1 MSNFIDGNPYR
12 DLVMGINNKV
22 QLLDES
28 LIAGINF
35 DNAATTPPLKCVV
48 EDIIKFCPWY
58 SSIHRGEG
66 YKSQLSTSLYEE
78 SRKIIG
84 RFVGYDENNMEVIYV
99 KNATEAIN
107 KLSNILCC
115 GKRSNSVILST
126 SMEHHSNDLPWRYNY
141 TLDYIDIDDK
151 GVLDIKD
158 LKSKLEKYAGRVSL
172 VTVTGASNVTG
183 HKNPVHDIARLA
195 HRYGAKIL
203 VDGAQ
208 MIPHSPFDM
217 KPFYN
222 EDHIDFLAFS
232 GHKIYAPFGTGVL
245 IGSKEVFNQC
255 GPDYVGGGTIAFVSH
270 DLVKWAASPDRH
282 EAGSP
287 NVIGSVALS
296 SAVEKLRELGMENID
311 RYERS
316 LTKYATENL
325 IRIPSLILYGDYLN
339 FKDKVSIIPFNIEGI
354 HHTIL
359 AKILSCE
366 FGIAVRS
373 GCFCAQPYMQKLLH
387 ATPEMIKENI
397 NAPKETM
404 PGTVRISFGMYNTF
418 DEIDRF
424 LSIIYKIVMNKN
436 YYLNKYNYINTKL
449 VR

>member
-1 MSNFIDGNPYR
+1 MSNFIDGTLYR
-12 DLVMGINNKV
+12 DLIMGINNKV
-22 QLLDES
+22 QLADEN
-28 LIAGINF
+28 LITGINF

-66 YKSQLSTSLYEE
+66 YKSQLSTSMYEE

-107 KLSNILCC
+107 KLANILSC
-115 GKRSNSVILST
+115 GKRSNAVVLST

-141 TLDYIDIDDK
+141 NLDYVDVDDK
-151 GVLDIKD
+151 GRLELTD
-158 LKSKLEKYAGRVSL
+158 LKNKLEKYNGLVAL

-183 HKNPVHDIARLA
+183 HKNPIYEIAKLA
-195 HRYGAKIL
+195 HKYGAKIL

-208 MIPHSPFDM
+208 LVPHAHFDM
-217 KPFYN
+217 KPFYS
-222 EDHIDFLAFS
+222 EDHIDFVAFS
-232 GHKIYAPFGTGVL
+232 GHKMYAPFGTGVL

-255 GPDYVGGGTIAFVSH
+255 GPDYVGGGTISFVSH

-296 SAVEKLRELGMENID
+296 CAAEKLKELGMDNID
-311 RYERS
+311 RYERT

-325 IRIPSLILYGDYLN
+325 IRIPSVILYGDYMN
-339 FKDKVSIIPFNIEGI
+339 FRDKVSIIPFNIEGI

-359 AKILSCE
+359 AKILSYE

-373 GCFCAQPYMQKLLH
+373 GCFCAQPYMQNLLH

-397 NAPKETM
+397 NAPKEKM

-418 DEIDRF
+418 YEIDRF
-424 LSIIYKIVMNKN
+424 LNVIYKIAINKN
-436 YYLNKYNYINTKL
+436 YYLNKYNFFNYKL
-449 VR
+449 V